1 MRHFFIIANPF
12 KDPELETAKQIA
24 DFIIRAGGS
33 CKIHLRGDRQLCGDA
48 QRHNEKVRQ
57 NAEIQAQ
64 SSTYTDAAQIP
75 PETEC
80 ILVLGGDGTLI
91 EAARDTSGLNIPLLG
106 INLGSLGFLTE
117 VEKTGVTE
125 ALMQLLSDSYQIGS
139 RMMLTGQISRDG
151 RCLER
156 SHALNDI
163 VITRSG
169 SLQIIHFH
177 IYVNGQFL
185 NEYNADGVILS
196 TPTGST
202 GYNMSAGGPI
212 VEPSAKLIVITP
224 ICPHTLN
231 TRSIVLSAEDE
242 IVIEMA
248 EGKKDAPLRAEVNF
262 DGGHASPLM
271 LGDKVIVTRS
281 ERTTDIIKLSRAS
294 FLEVLHK
301 KMSEK

>member
-1 MRHFFIIANPF
+1 MEHFYIVTNPQ
-12 KDPELETAKQIA
+12 KDHDLKNTECITSFLSEHGCSYKVQVKQE
-24 DFIIRAGGS
+24 AGEG
-33 CKIHLRGDRQLCGDA
+33 KWM
-48 QRHNEKVRQ
+48 
-57 NAEIQAQ
+57 
-64 SSTYTDAAQIP
+64 YTDAGEIP
-75 PETEC
+75 PDTEC

-91 EAARDTSGLNIPLLG
+91 EAARDTIGLNIPLLG
-106 INLGSLGFLTE
+106 INLGSLGFLAE
-117 VEKTGVTE
+117 VEKTGIRRALARLLDDRYQTE
-125 ALMQLLSDSYQIGS
+125 S
-139 RMMLTGQISRDG
+139 RMMLNGHICRG
-151 RCLER
+151 KECLES

-163 VITRSG
+163 VIIRRG
-169 SLQIIHFH
+169 SLQIIHYH

-212 VEPSAKLIVITP
+212 VEPGARLILITP

-248 EGKKDAPLRAEVNF
+248 GGEKDTPLHAEVNF
-262 DGGHASPLM
+262 DGAHAAALEK
-271 LGDKVIVTRS
+271 GDRIVVTRS
-281 ERTTDIIKLSRAS
+281 EKTTDIVKLSGAS

-301 KMSEK
+301 KMSEN